1 MYHVIFVGF
10 CYVTSPPARIATAD
24 RIRCSF
30 VPITPSTLLEKTYL
44 HSGKSYLDD
53 GEDVGG
59 KEGCSLARGSW
70 SLTMGS
76 GIFSRILYNGMQV
89 LMPCL
94 FNIAAVVVH
103 L

>member
-1 MYHVIFVGF
+1 MAEAAGQ
-10 CYVTSPPARIATAD
+10 PAPTLAGTASA
-24 RIRCSF
+24 IKLYAN
-30 VPITPSTLLEKTYL
+30 TLLLEKTNL
-44 HSGKSYLDD
+44 HSGKAYLDD

-89 LMPCL
+89 LMP
-94 FNIAAVVVH
+94 
-103 L
+103 